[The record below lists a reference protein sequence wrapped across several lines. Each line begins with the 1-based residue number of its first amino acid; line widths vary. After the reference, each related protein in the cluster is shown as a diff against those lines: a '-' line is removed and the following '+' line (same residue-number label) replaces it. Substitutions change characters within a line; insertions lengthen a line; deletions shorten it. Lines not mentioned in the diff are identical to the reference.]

1 MESNAIVAP
10 NQYKMN
16 PIFGFGQWLWYSRWG

>member
-16 PIFGFGQWLWYSRWG
+16 PTFGFGQWFLHSRLG